1 MKYINKKINEL
12 INLIKDIEEQKLTL
26 DVEKDYIK
34 INTCDMLIREYIS
47 QLKHLKFI
55 IGQ

>member
-12 INLIKDIEEQKLTL
+12 INLINDIEEQKLTL

>member
-34 INTCDMLIREYIS
+34 INTCDMLIREYKG
-47 QLKHLKFI
+47 QLEHLKFI
-55 IGQ
+55 ITQ